1 MCPTRAA
8 AAPGPRERLVIAA
21 LRLYRGNSSE
31 AVGIT
36 DITELAEVKRGSFYY
51 YFPTKRALTLAV
63 LEREW
68 DLHRQQIFEPAFEAN
83 QPMARQ
89 FEEFARRLHLF
100 HQEMRREA
108 GGAVGC
114 PFANLGYEL
123 AIKDGEVRVKVAE
136 ILERIAGYFQN
147 ALLRGLNNGEL
158 DGVDPSRAT
167 EDDLIYV
174 EGLLAVSKIRDDLAL
189 IADMASGFPHLKA

>member
-1 MCPTRAA
+1 
-8 AAPGPRERLVIAA
+8 LVIAA

-36 DITELAEVKRGSFYY
+36 DITDLAQVKRGSFYY
-51 YFPTKRALTLAV
+51 YFPTKKSLTLAV
-63 LEREW
+63 LEGEW
-68 DLHRQQIFEPAFEAN
+68 DLHRQQIFEPAFQTN
-83 QPMARQ
+83 QPMASQ
-89 FEEFARRLHLF
+89 FEEFARRLHRF
-100 HQEMRREA
+100 HQGMRREA

-123 AIKDGEVRVKVAE
+123 AVQDDEVRVKVAE
-136 ILERIAGYFQN
+136 ILDRVAGYFEN
-147 ALLRGLNNGEL
+147 ALVRGLGNHEL
-158 DGVDPSRAT
+158 VRVDPNQAA

-189 IADMASGFPHLKA
+189 IANMASGFPHLRA